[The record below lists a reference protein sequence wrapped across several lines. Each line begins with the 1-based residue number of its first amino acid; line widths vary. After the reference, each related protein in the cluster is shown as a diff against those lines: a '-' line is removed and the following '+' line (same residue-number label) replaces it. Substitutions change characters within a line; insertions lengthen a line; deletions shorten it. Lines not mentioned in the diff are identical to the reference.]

1 MYSDMEVY
9 IPDIDAPQQLC
20 MSERELTALLDLS
33 AAAAGR
39 NTTAAKQLTT
49 EQLVQL
55 GSAWSR
61 IKCAVC
67 KKGLGI
73 FEGVGMYLLPFS
85 SGISRIDLHA
95 IF

>member
-9 IPDIDAPQQLC
+9 IPDIEAPQQLC
-20 MSERELTALLDLS
+20 MSETELAVLLDLS

-39 NTTAAKQLTT
+39 NATASKQLTT

-55 GSAWSR
+55 GSIWSR

-67 KKGLGI
+67 KKGLGV
-73 FEGVGMYLLPFS
+73 FEKVGM
-85 SGISRIDLHA
+85 
-95 IF
+95 